1 MFECTMELN
10 LYGRQLLQ
18 AKKTNE
24 ALYVFRLNESK
35 YPNDYLPK
43 MSMARALSALGKY
56 QEALKYAKSASVIAT
71 DKPDEKLRIE
81 EMITKLSQ
89 GKDVN

>member
-1 MFECTMELN
+1 
-10 LYGRQLLQ
+10 
-18 AKKTNE
+18 
-24 ALYVFRLNESK
+24 
-35 YPNDYLPK
+35 
-43 MSMARALSALGKY
+43 MARALSALGKY